1 MAVNPS
7 QAVSFRGLRLTCD
20 SPEAFEATLA
30 EARAANDGKSKV
42 VVLATGKKGP
52 DGVSWCPDCTR
63 ADPVLEAKLGT
74 IDPDALVF
82 VECPLDAAARPAWKA
97 CVPCPCCRPSC
108 ALAPEG
114 APSLTR
120 RTMLLA
126 ASYQGCRAR
135 RQSPSS

>member
-97 CVPCPCCRPSC
+97 SVPCPPCLMP
-108 ALAPEG
+108 AGP
-114 APSLTR
+114 PSLTR
-120 RTMLLA
+120 RMMLLA

>member
-1 MAVNPS
+1 MQAALERYPTYSRVGLRETIGMAVNPS

-97 CVPCPCCRPSC
+97 
-108 ALAPEG
+108 
-114 APSLTR
+114 
-120 RTMLLA
+120 
-126 ASYQGCRAR
+126 
-135 RQSPSS
+135 